1 MNNASALSIH
11 ALLRYCG
18 DAFSLLLSLQ
28 RPLISLLAS
37 ACLSLS
43 LFCSVLFCF
52 VCTWCAIRSGA
63 TNWLK
68 GRLTVYQGAIQK
80 RERSIASLP
89 VSNIPIRECA
99 HQAVGSRLWRFRL
112 VIENQKSPRKSVSV
126 SHLLIYYTLTRF
138 RYTFGF
144 IFEIPFLLY
153 TRVERMCVL
162 TVTLHRKKNPMPARH
177 IFASFLFNFL
187 SDVTPFP
194 SLL

>member
-1 MNNASALSIH
+1 MTWITQV
-11 ALLRYCG
+11 RYLYTRCYVI
-18 DAFSLLLSLQ
+18 AVM
-28 RPLISLLAS
+28 
-37 ACLSLS
+37 LSLS
-43 LFCSVLFCF
+43 LSLLAASAYFTVSIRLSLSVPVLFCF

-153 TRVERMCVL
+153 TRASTGCVCSL
-162 TVTLHRKKNPMPARH
+162 WRFTAKKNPMPARH

>member
-1 MNNASALSIH
+1 M
-11 ALLRYCG
+11 LLRWC
-18 DAFSLLLSLQ
+18 FLSPSLSLQ

-162 TVTLHRKKNPMPARH
+162 TVTLHRKKTRCRRD
-177 IFASFLFNFL
+177 ISSRVSFLISYLTWLHFL
-187 SDVTPFP
+187 
-194 SLL
+194 LLCRVHVS

>member
-1 MNNASALSIH
+1 MTWITQV
-11 ALLRYCG
+11 RYLYTRCYVI
-18 DAFSLLLSLQ
+18 AVM
-28 RPLISLLAS
+28 
-37 ACLSLS
+37 LSLS
-43 LFCSVLFCF
+43 LSLLAASAYFTVSIRLSLSVPVLFCF

-99 HQAVGSRLWRFRL
+99 HQAVGSRLWRFRF
-112 VIENQKSPRKSVSV
+112 VIENSKEPAKVRFGVTSLNLLHSNPISVHFWFYFWNSLFCFTRARRADVCAHCDASPQ
-126 SHLLIYYTLTRF
+126 
-138 RYTFGF
+138 
-144 IFEIPFLLY
+144 
-153 TRVERMCVL
+153 
-162 TVTLHRKKNPMPARH
+162 KNPMPARH